1 MKEFLN
7 YFKRQWYPRLPA
19 QRTTN
24 ALEGW
29 HRRVNGIIPPTP
41 NLFHFIFKL
50 HKEAKHADS
59 RIQFTLFYKL
69 KKNRRTIDIL
79 FDGKYAEYLGQLE
92 RQEVSI
98 LDFLKMI
105 IQLKRD
111 LRLRLS

>member
-69 KKNRRTIDIL
+69 KKIDEL
-79 FDGKYAEYLGQLE
+79 STSYLMGSMQ
-92 RQEVSI
+92 ST
-98 LDFLKMI
+98 
-105 IQLKRD
+105 
-111 LRLRLS
+111 SAS